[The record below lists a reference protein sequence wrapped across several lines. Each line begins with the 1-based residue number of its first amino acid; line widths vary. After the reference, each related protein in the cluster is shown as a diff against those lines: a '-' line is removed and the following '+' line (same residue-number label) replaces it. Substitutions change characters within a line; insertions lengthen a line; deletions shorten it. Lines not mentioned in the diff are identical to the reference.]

1 MIKQE
6 QTGSQRRFRSAE
18 FCIYY
23 VVSFQRCLTQHAR
36 KATAL
41 NWLAMTGYSSS
52 CMEVRVA
59 RQATFLT
66 SQRSCRAGPPLA
78 VSSAAWH
85 VWLDTGIFA
94 QSHLLLKE
102 SKHDS

>member
-1 MIKQE
+1 MIKQD
-6 QTGSQRRFRSAE
+6 QTRSQRRFRSAE

-23 VVSFQRCLTQHAR
+23 VVSLQRCLRQHAR

-52 CMEVRVA
+52 CGEVYVA

-66 SQRSCRAGPPLA
+66 SQHSCQA
-78 VSSAAWH
+78 
-85 VWLDTGIFA
+85 
-94 QSHLLLKE
+94 
-102 SKHDS
+102 